1 MTSKSRPPLQIGPLI
16 STALAKVWHF
26 KLEVGLL
33 WLGLAVSA
41 LIVLPFSSRLEEQV
55 IAVMGTGGA
64 LQNTPADDNAALKLL
79 IVSLIVGFFEA
90 GLVVL
95 WLRVL
100 RLGTVLAFE
109 GGLKKLAVRAFGFFV
124 RCLALMMVFAGGL
137 IIFAVV
143 LRMILRGI
151 LGPNATLEV
160 TLNDLELFG
169 ILLVILFVALAIRV
183 SFALIS
189 PVFDAPAPLERAWSL
204 LAGNTLRLLGAVIV
218 VCFPVDLPRLA
229 APRLRYPAHPGIG
242 RCRRRGRRDVA
253 RHGHPDRA
261 HLGELDRRRPPARS
275 CDGPGDGSLRS
286 TRRLGQGAHRLRSG
300 VTALAFQLRHGGVEA
315 FQGQRI
321 HPAGHQISD
330 IISIDGV

>member
-160 TLNDLELFG
+160 TLNDLELFKM
-169 ILLVILFVALAIRV
+169 LLVILFVALAIRV

-218 VCFPVDLPRLA
+218 VCFPVIFLGSLLRASVIRLIPASADA
-229 APRLRYPAHPGIG
+229 AAAAAATSPGMGILIALTLVNSIVAALQLALATALVMEAFDQLG
-242 RCRRRGRRDVA
+242 GWGRGRIVS
-253 RHGHPDRA
+253 
-261 HLGELDRRRPPARS
+261 E
-275 CDGPGDGSLRS
+275 
-286 TRRLGQGAHRLRSG
+286 
-300 VTALAFQLRHGGVEA
+300 VV
-315 FQGQRI
+315 
-321 HPAGHQISD
+321 
-330 IISIDGV
+330 